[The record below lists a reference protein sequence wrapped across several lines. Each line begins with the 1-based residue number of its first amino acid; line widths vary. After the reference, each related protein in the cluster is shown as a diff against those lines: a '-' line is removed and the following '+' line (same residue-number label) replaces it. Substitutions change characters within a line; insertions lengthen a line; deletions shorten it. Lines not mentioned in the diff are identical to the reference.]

1 MIDVKFRGRRMIV
14 SCLNCGHE
22 QMGYSKIDGNR
33 CDQCGDGPLEIK
45 RWLDEEEPKKGTMLG
60 SCLNCGHEQMGYS
73 KIDGN
78 RCDQCGDGPL
88 EIKRWLDEEEPKKGT
103 MLCSECEKLNIA
115 MQLLKGLSWKDS
127 R

>member
-14 SCLNCGHE
+14 
-22 QMGYSKIDGNR
+22 
-33 CDQCGDGPLEIK
+33 
-45 RWLDEEEPKKGTMLG
+45 

-127 R
+127 RITFDSILGFDKESETILIDEKKLLKLIQLVNPIQKDRKIKLV